1 MAELVV
7 KLVNGELAGKTMQS
21 LTKEVNA
28 AATAFKKAEVG
39 TQEWVNAHAKL
50 EHAKKL
56 QGDLKKQIDATSG
69 ASNSLKTAFGG
80 ILGQIPGFGAL
91 SQALGAMR
99 GGVGGLTS
107 GFGMLR
113 GAIIATGFG
122 ALIIA
127 VTSIVGW
134 FAKTEKGANM
144 LSGAFKGMG
153 AVLDTLM
160 NRLWNIGTTLKEL
173 FSDPIKF
180 FKNLGNDIK
189 QAATE
194 GYDLV
199 QVFDDIEDRQ
209 REMEV
214 SAKQADNMVD
224 QLMLQARN
232 VGKTYQERIDLLNQ
246 ADQITRNSYAE
257 QLKLSEEY
265 LKAVER
271 EVALAE
277 KGGTMGDELAD
288 KRKNAQL
295 AYLDLKGQ
303 EIQVEEKIANRRE
316 QILGKQEKEKEKA
329 DANKQKADEKEAK
342 DLEASLKQ
350 LEDMRVQAIRD
361 SQEQEIAETNLKF
374 QRLLEEST
382 LQGEQRL
389 ELEKLIEETRAQEIQ
404 AIKDKYAAEE
414 RAKKK
419 KLEADN
425 ASEDEKAKKKR
436 EDDAKKDVELQR
448 TVADA
453 KMSLASTALGATVQL
468 LGEDEK
474 ARKKNADAIKAFT
487 IAQIITDTEREIAG
501 YFANP
506 ASTAT
511 LGVVGGIKAAIAIIR
526 AGLAIQRV
534 SSQKFALGGVAD
546 GVLHGPSHAQGGIP
560 INVEGDEII
569 MTKGVYRNPGLRSMA
584 SAINVAGGGRSFASG
599 GPTNPFDQGGSA
611 SSSSSAAASTI
622 GFDPISQLREAILAQ
637 TEAIN
642 ARIDRIQV
650 VNNLQ
655 DTEKGLRTLNTL
667 RDEADV

>member
-39 TQEWVNAHAKL
+39 TQEWVNAHKRL
-50 EHAKKL
+50 EDAKKL
-56 QGDLKKQIDATSG
+56 QGDLKKQIDSTSS
-69 ASNSLKTAFGG
+69 ASAALKKSFGG
-80 ILGQIPGFGAL
+80 ILDQIPGFGAL
-91 SQALGAMR
+91 SNALGAMR

-107 GFGMLR
+107 GFGLLK

-127 VTSIVGW
+127 VTSLVGW
-134 FAKTEKGANM
+134 FTKTEAGANM
-144 LSGAFKGMG
+144 VSGAFKAMG
-153 AVLDTLM
+153 AVIDTLM
-160 NRLWNIGTTLKEL
+160 NRLWNIGDTLKQL
-173 FSDPIKF
+173 FSNPIEF

-189 QAATE
+189 NAAKE

-209 REMEV
+209 RDLEV
-214 SAKQADNMVD
+214 KAKEADNLVD

-232 VGKTYQERIDLLNQ
+232 VGKTYQERIELLNK
-246 ADQITRNSYAE
+246 ADAITRASYQE
-257 QLKLSEEY
+257 QLALSKEY
-265 LKAVER
+265 LDAVDR
-271 EVALAE
+271 EVEAA
-277 KGGTMGDELAD
+277 KKNGTFGDELAD
-288 KRKNAQL
+288 KRKEAML
-295 AYLDLKGQ
+295 KYLDLKGQ
-303 EIQVEEKIANRRE
+303 EIATEEKIANRRE
-316 QILGKQEKEKEKA
+316 QILGKQEKEKERA
-329 DANKQKADEKEAK
+329 DASKAKADEKEAK
-342 DLEASLKQ
+342 DLESSLKQ

-361 SQEQEIAETNLKF
+361 SMDREIAETNLKF
-374 QRLLEEST
+374 QRMLEDST

-389 ELEKLIEETRAQEIQ
+389 ELEKLIEETRGREIQ

-414 RAKKK
+414 ADKKK
-419 KLEADN
+419 KAD
-425 ASEDEKAKKKR
+425 EQKAKDDETARKKR
-436 EDDAKKDVELQR
+436 EEDAKNDVELNR
-448 TVADA
+448 AVADA

-487 IAQIITDTEREIAG
+487 IAQIITDTQREIAG
-501 YFANP
+501 YYANP

-511 LGVVGGIKAAIAIIR
+511 LGVVGSIKAAIAIIR

-534 SSQKFALGGVAD
+534 ASQKFADGGI
-546 GVLHGPSHAQGGIP
+546 VLSGPSHAQGGIP
-560 INVEGDEII
+560 IEAEGEEII
-569 MTKGVYRNPGLRSMA
+569 LTKGVFRNPGLRSLA
-584 SAINVAGGGRSFASG
+584 SAINVAGGGRQFAAG
-599 GPTNPFDQGGSA
+599 GPANPFDA
-611 SSSSSAAASTI
+611 SRGPVSRAGVPTV
-622 GFDPISQLREAILAQ
+622 DPIQGLRDAIMAQ

-667 RDEADV
+667 REEADL